1 MQGSAEP
8 PTTSDFPLEVA
19 FFCPTELA
27 RFARSRALAT
37 LATSRGCRLF
47 SASGRAILPALPLRP
62 CHLPEC
68 LRLQPPR
75 HPYGSLARL
84 SSGARSLRSLTCAR
98 PYSATGRG
106 RSALATLREPGRPLP
121 LPLCSMWPRGARSLR
136 SLAWARYARPL
147 AGMSPVL
154 RVRPGNSA
162 RSPSPP
168 MPPPRMPQVT
178 TTPAPSHRIFR
189 SRPQAV
195 LELHVLSSG
204 ASLFRR
210 MLSVTTAFPPHLP
223 HISPTSHPRLPH
235 VSPADLFRPGRAS
248 ALPRLRTAP
257 QYGKT
262 SVFGQFIAPLSII

>member
-8 PTTSDFPLEVA
+8 PTTSDFHPEVA
-19 FFCPTELA
+19 FFCSLGLARFARSRALGHIPQPVAVGPPWQRSASLGALSRSLLATCGLAGLA

-47 SASGRAILPALPLRP
+47 SVSARAILPVLPLRT

-84 SSGARSLRSLTCAR
+84 SSGARSLRSLAC
-98 PYSATGRG
+98 
-106 RSALATLREPGRPLP
+106 
-121 LPLCSMWPRGARSLR
+121 
-136 SLAWARYARPL
+136 ARYARDL
-147 AGMSPVL
+147 AGMSPGL
-154 RVRPGNSA
+154 RVRSGNSA
-162 RSPSPP
+162 RTPSPP

-178 TTPAPSHRIFR
+178 ITPAPSHRIFR

-223 HISPTSHPRLPH
+223 HVFPTSSPRLPH
-235 VSPADLFRPGRAS
+235 VPF
-248 ALPRLRTAP
+248 
-257 QYGKT
+257 
-262 SVFGQFIAPLSII
+262 